1 MEQLKPRC
9 KCGQAME
16 FEPGQTK
23 ARCLNSRCGMRWEVG
38 PEGYWATG
46 LFTLSFTPIFTEAV
60 KTKLNHYDKYMNW
73 RNKKRRRRALS

>member
-16 FEPGQTK
+16 FEPGQAK
-23 ARCLNSRCGMRWEVG
+23 ARCPVSGCGMRWEIG

-46 LFTLSFTPIFTEAV
+46 LFTLSFTPIFTELV
-60 KTKLNHYDKYMNW
+60 KLKLNRYEKYMRW
-73 RNKKRRRRALS
+73 RNKNKGRRVLS